1 MAGPIIGFV
10 LIIYAMIHGSYANP
24 LWKYQSSTWQYAN
37 GFWRALIGLPAW
49 AAAIMLL
56 IGYYKGVLTAVA
68 ITIACMLIPV
78 MKMSRDGVAKF
89 KTVMLLL
96 WASMGAYARVFLYLT
111 VFGIPICNWTRRAA
125 EVGWETTAE
134 EFMTRARNTP
144 SGPSF
149 SEIFSSDS
157 SVPEEPSYREPE
169 VEVYKE
175 QADGSKK
182 KMRTNSD
189 NSMYWDPDEE
199 EWKPIRK

>member
-1 MAGPIIGFV
+1 MV
-10 LIIYAMIHGSYANP
+10 SLIAFALIVYAMVHGSYANP
-24 LWKYQSSTWQYAN
+24 LWKYQSNTWHYAN

-49 AAAIMLL
+49 ITAIMFL
-56 IGYYKGVLTAVA
+56 IGHYQGTLTFLSV
-68 ITIACMLIPV
+68 TIACMVIPTA
-78 MKMSRDGVAKF
+78 KMSRDGVATF
-89 KTVMLLL
+89 RTVMLLL

-125 EVGWETTAE
+125 EVGWEATAE
-134 EFMTRARNTP
+134 EFMTRSKNTP

-157 SVPEEPSYREPE
+157 STVEEPSYTEPE

-189 NSMYWDPDEE
+189 NSMYWDPDEQ
-199 EWKPIRK
+199 EWKKIIK